1 MPDKPKYYLTT
12 PIYYT
17 NGLPHI
23 GHTYSTIVCDT
34 IRRYKRMRGFDVVMT
49 TGTDEHGIN
58 VERSAQKAGI
68 PPSEYVGKM
77 AAEWKKLWDDLGLTA
92 DEFIRT
98 TEIKHART
106 VQWLF
111 RQCKDNGFIYPGHYT
126 GQYCIYDNAYVDVKP
141 GENCPDCGRPTETV
155 TEENYY
161 FKLSYFQ
168 QPLLNWYKEHP
179 EFIQPEARRNEILSF
194 VEGGLR
200 DLSITRTSIRWGIP
214 VPGEESHV
222 FYVWFDALTAYLSAV
237 GGPEYKSRGYWPAN
251 LHLVGKEII
260 RFHAVYWPAFLMA
273 AGFTPEELP
282 KQIWAHGWLLMD
294 SSKMSKSKGNVVRPR
309 PIVDVLG
316 MDALRYYLLRET
328 VFGSD
333 GNFSYDAL
341 IQRYNSDLANGLG
354 NLASRTLTMIEKY
367 FDNKVPARNVPM
379 ESETGFWENVKG
391 HAEMLAQNDHTEGAA
406 SSSVLLRLENF
417 EFSNAL
423 EGVWSLISGVDAYLS
438 SKKPWALAEDE
449 KQRETLGGVLYI
461 AAEALRF
468 VAVLAHPILP
478 DCTQKLWRQL
488 GQTDRLDDF
497 RIDRLEW
504 GKLRPG
510 TIVSKSETLFPR
522 IDKKE
527 AQERMEAMENE
538 EQNAPSPAAT
548 TPTTGLAPGAS
559 AAAAIA
565 PVGTPGSASPAPAA
579 ASEKIGIDDFTKVE
593 MRVGQIKTAE
603 RIIGADKLLKLTVDI
618 GTEIRQICAGIAQ
631 FYEPEKLIGRKVAVV
646 VNLAPRKLRGVE
658 SNGMIVAA
666 SVGPE
671 GRPVLAG
678 FPDEDVEVG
687 ARLR

>member
-1 MPDKPKYYLTT
+1 MAAGKPKYYLTT

-34 IRRYKRMRGFDVVMT
+34 IRRYKRMRGYDVVMT
-49 TGTDEHGIN
+49 TGTDEHGVN
-58 VERSAQKAGI
+58 VERSAKRAGI
-68 PPSEYVGKM
+68 PESEFVAKM
-77 AAEWKKLWDDLGLTA
+77 AAQWKALWDELGVQG

-98 TEIKHART
+98 TDLKHAHT

-111 RQCKDNGFIYPGHYT
+111 KLFRENGFVYPGHYT

-155 TEENYY
+155 TEENY
-161 FKLSYFQ
+161 FFRLSAFQ
-168 QPLLNWYKEHP
+168 KPLLDFYAKHP
-179 EFIQPEARRNEILSF
+179 NFIQPEARRNEVLSF

-200 DLSITRTSIRWGIP
+200 DLSITRTTLRWGIP

-237 GGPEYKSRGYWPAN
+237 GGPQYEKSGYWPAD

-273 AGFTPEELP
+273 AGLPIP
-282 KQIWAHGWLLMD
+282 KQVWAHGWLLMD
-294 SSKMSKSKGNVVRPR
+294 SAKMSKSLGNVVRPR
-309 PIVDVLG
+309 PIVHVLG

-328 VFGSD
+328 VFGQD

-341 IQRYNSDLANGLG
+341 VQRYNSDLANGLG
-354 NLASRTLTMIEKY
+354 NLASRTAAMIEKNCGGRIPKAGVLQAQ
-367 FDNKVPARNVPM
+367 DTA
-379 ESETGFWENVKG
+379 
-391 HAEMLAQNDHTEGAA
+391 LAKEAQATIGEVTEHYEK
-406 SSSVLLRLENF
+406 L
-417 EFSNAL
+417 EFSRGL
-423 EGVWSLISGVDAYLS
+423 EVIWSLISSADKYLTVE
-438 SKKPWALAEDE
+438 KPWSLGESGEEQQRRATVLWTTAE
-449 KQRETLGGVLYI
+449 VL
-461 AAEALRF
+461 R
-468 VAVLAHPILP
+468 VVTVLTHPVLP
-478 DCTQKLWRQL
+478 ESTTRVWVLL
-488 GQTDRLDDF
+488 GQPAALGAVNLDG
-497 RIDRLEW
+497 LAW
-504 GKLRPG
+504 GQLVPG
-510 TIVSKSETLFPR
+510 SALGKSQALFPR
-522 IDKKE
+522 IEKAE
-527 AQERMEAMENE
+527 AIERMEAMEKE
-538 EQNAPSPAAT
+538 AQNAPSPAAAT
-548 TPTTGLAPGAS
+548 TPVA
-559 AAAAIA
+559 
-565 PVGTPGSASPAPAA
+565 APAA
-579 ASEKIGIDDFTKVE
+579 AGTAAAPAAAPAAAEKIGIEDFAKVE

-603 RIIGADKLLKLTVDI
+603 RIVGADKLLKLTVDI

-678 FPDEDVEVG
+678 FPDEDVEIG
-687 ARLR
+687 ARLK

>member
-1 MPDKPKYYLTT
+1 MAAGKQKYYLTT

-58 VERSAQKAGI
+58 VERSAKSAGI
-68 PPSEYVGKM
+68 PESEFVAKM
-77 AAEWKKLWDDLGLTA
+77 AAQWKALWDELGVQG

-98 TEIKHART
+98 TDLKHAHT

-111 RQCKDNGFIYPGHYT
+111 KLCRENGFIYPGHYT

-141 GENCPDCGRPTETV
+141 GEPCPDCGRLTETV
-155 TEENYY
+155 TEANYF
-161 FKLSYFQ
+161 FKLSAFQ
-168 QPLLNWYKEHP
+168 KPLLDFYAKHP
-179 EFIQPEARRNEILSF
+179 EFIQPEARRNEVLSF

-200 DLSITRTSIRWGIP
+200 DLSITRTTVRWGIP
-214 VPGEESHV
+214 VPGEEPHV

-237 GGPEYKSRGYWPAN
+237 GGPQYEKSGYWPAN

-273 AGFTPEELP
+273 AGLPIP

-294 SSKMSKSKGNVVRPR
+294 SAKMSKSLGNVVRPR
-309 PIVDVLG
+309 PIVHVLG

-328 VFGSD
+328 VFGQD

-341 IQRYNSDLANGLG
+341 VQRYNSDLANGLG

-367 FDNKVPARNVPM
+367 FDGTIPNPSDATRFTEDDRQLDLEIRQRAEVLTRDESPLGVPY
-379 ESETGFWENVKG
+379 
-391 HAEMLAQNDHTEGAA
+391 
-406 SSSVLLRLENF
+406 RLEQF
-417 EFSNAL
+417 DFSRGL
-423 EGVWSLISGVDAYLS
+423 ETIWSFISAVDVYLTS
-438 SKKPWALAEDE
+438 TRPWVLAEDAS
-449 KQRETLGGVLYI
+449 KRERLGRVLYT
-461 AAEALRF
+461 AGESLRF
-468 VAVLAHPILP
+468 IASLVYPVLPETT
-478 DCTQKLWRQL
+478 DKLWKWL
-488 GQTDRLDDF
+488 GQSSPLGAQDPTQLK
-497 RIDRLEW
+497 W
-504 GKLRPG
+504 GDLRTG
-510 TIVSKSETLFPR
+510 TKIGQSQTLFPR
-522 IDKKE
+522 IEKTE
-527 AQERMEAMENE
+527 AIERMEAMEKE
-538 EQNAPSPAAT
+538 AQNAPSPVAASTPAAAPAT
-548 TPTTGLAPGAS
+548 TGA
-559 AAAAIA
+559 A
-565 PVGTPGSASPAPAA
+565 GSGAAPAA
-579 ASEKIGIDDFTKVE
+579 AGAAPAVAEKIGIEDFAKVE

-603 RIIGADKLLKLTVDI
+603 RIVGADKLLKLTVDI

-687 ARLR
+687 ARLK

>member
-1 MPDKPKYYLTT
+1 MASGKPKYYLTT

-34 IRRYKRMRGFDVVMT
+34 IRRYKRMRGYDVVLT
-49 TGTDEHGIN
+49 TGTDEHGVN
-58 VERSAQKAGI
+58 VERSAKKAGI
-68 PPSEYVGKM
+68 PESEFVAKM
-77 AAEWKKLWDDLGLTA
+77 AAQWKALWDELGVQG

-98 TEIKHART
+98 TDLKHAHT

-111 RQCKDNGFIYPGHYT
+111 KLCRENGYVYPGHYT
-126 GQYCIYDNAYVDVKP
+126 GQYCIYDNAYVDVKA

-155 TEENYY
+155 TEDNFY
-161 FKLSYFQ
+161 FKLSAFQ
-168 QPLLNWYKEHP
+168 KPLLDWYEKHRD
-179 EFIQPEARRNEILSF
+179 FIQPEARRNEVLSF

-214 VPGEESHV
+214 VPGEEPHV

-237 GGPEYKSRGYWPAN
+237 GGPQYEKSGYWPAD

-273 AGFTPEELP
+273 AGLPIP

-294 SSKMSKSKGNVVRPR
+294 SAKMSKSLGNVVRPR
-309 PIVDVLG
+309 PIVHVLG

-328 VFGSD
+328 VFGQD

-341 IQRYNSDLANGLG
+341 VQRYNSDLANGLG
-354 NLASRTLTMIEKY
+354 NLASRTAAMIEKNCGGKIPKAGALQAQ
-367 FDNKVPARNVPM
+367 DTAVAKEAQEAIGEVM
-379 ESETGFWENVKG
+379 EHYEK
-391 HAEMLAQNDHTEGAA
+391 L
-406 SSSVLLRLENF
+406 
-417 EFSNAL
+417 EFSRGL
-423 EGVWSLISGVDAYLS
+423 EVIWSLISAADKYLTVE
-438 SKKPWALAEDE
+438 KPWSLGESGDEQERRATVLWTTAEVLRVVTVLTYPVLPESTAKVWAL
-449 KQRETLGGVLYI
+449 
-461 AAEALRF
+461 
-468 VAVLAHPILP
+468 
-478 DCTQKLWRQL
+478 L
-488 GQTDRLDDF
+488 GQSGALGAVD
-497 RIDRLEW
+497 LEGLAW
-504 GKLRPG
+504 GQLAPG
-510 TIVSKSETLFPR
+510 TALGKSQALFPR
-522 IDKKE
+522 VEKTE
-527 AQERMEAMENE
+527 AIERMEAMEKE
-538 EQNAPSPAAT
+538 AQNAPSPAAAT
-548 TPTTGLAPGAS
+548 
-559 AAAAIA
+559 
-565 PVGTPGSASPAPAA
+565 PAA
-579 ASEKIGIDDFTKVE
+579 APATAGAAVAPATAPPAAEKIGIEDFAKVE

-603 RIIGADKLLKLTVDI
+603 RIVGADKLLKLTVDI

-687 ARLR
+687 ARLK